1 MSSVDAVHLFHY
13 HLVTSKVRDVEARY
27 IAKLGFQLVAR
38 YGRIGDEQT
47 HFEAGVAWDELDRLG
62 FRLRLSELERGAVNV
77 VVQPGQWDLPR
88 IDHVG
93 FALDEDEF
101 IDVME
106 RAQRLERLKP
116 ALACPRCQY
125 PGRRTFVATGAGYRV
140 EIHPPRDWI
149 EDLLAEAETMR
160 LAGLR
165 LKSENPAAQAT
176 ALAQLLESVVD
187 DNRVQVGE
195 AFVQFVE
202 GGPPGRPQLDGE
214 LFA

>member
-1 MSSVDAVHLFHY
+1 MQLFHY

-47 HFEAGVAWDELDRLG
+47 HFEAGVPWEELERLG

-106 RAQRLERLKP
+106 RAQRLELRV
-116 ALACPRCQY
+116 QEY

-140 EIHPPRDWI
+140 EVQPPRDWI
-149 EDLLAEAETMR
+149 DDLLAEAETMR
-160 LAGLR
+160 LTGLR

-176 ALAQLLESVVD
+176 ALTQLLDSVSAGNSVK
-187 DNRVQVGE
+187 VGE
-195 AFVQFVE
+195 AFVEFIE

-214 LFA
+214 LFG

>member
-1 MSSVDAVHLFHY
+1 MHLFHY

-106 RAQRLERLKP
+106 RAQRLELRV
-116 ALACPRCQY
+116 QEY

-214 LFA
+214 LYS

>member
-1 MSSVDAVHLFHY
+1 VHLFHY

-101 IDVME
+101 IDLME
-106 RAQRLERLKP
+106 RAQRLELRV
-116 ALACPRCQY
+116 QEY

>member
-1 MSSVDAVHLFHY
+1 MHLFHY

-38 YGRIGDEQT
+38 YGRIGDVQT

-106 RAQRLERLKP
+106 RAQRLELRV
-116 ALACPRCQY
+116 QEY

>member
-1 MSSVDAVHLFHY
+1 MHLFHY

-101 IDVME
+101 IEVME
-106 RAQRLERLKP
+106 RAQRFELRVQE
-116 ALACPRCQY
+116 Y

-140 EIHPPRDWI
+140 EIHPPREWI
-149 EDLLAEAETMR
+149 EELLGEGETMR

-165 LKSENPAAQAT
+165 LKAENPAAQAS
-176 ALAQLLESVVD
+176 ALAQLLDSVVD
-187 DNRVQVGE
+187 DQSVHVGD
-195 AFVQFVE
+195 AFVRFVE

>member
-1 MSSVDAVHLFHY
+1 VQLFHY

-27 IAKLGFQLVAR
+27 IAKLGFTLVAR

-47 HFEAGVAWDELDRLG
+47 HYEAGVPWEELDRLG

-106 RAQRLERLKP
+106 RAQRMELRVQE
-116 ALACPRCQY
+116 Y

-140 EIHPPRDWI
+140 EVHPPREWI
-149 EDLLAEAETMR
+149 EELLAESETMR

-165 LKSENPAAQAT
+165 LKSEDPGSQAA
-176 ALAQLLESVVD
+176 ALARLLDTTMEEDSV
-187 DNRVQVGE
+187 RVGD
-195 AFVQFVE
+195 AFVRFVG

>member
-1 MSSVDAVHLFHY
+1 VQLFHY

-47 HFEAGVAWDELDRLG
+47 HYEAGVPWEELDELG

-101 IDVME
+101 LDVME
-106 RAQRLERLKP
+106 RAKRLELRV
-116 ALACPRCQY
+116 QEY

-149 EDLLAEAETMR
+149 DELLAEGDTMR

-165 LKSENPAAQAT
+165 LKSEDPGAQAT
-176 ALAQLLESVVD
+176 ALAGLFDAVMDDHSVHIGD
-187 DNRVQVGE
+187 ASIR
-195 AFVQFVE
+195 FIE

>member
-1 MSSVDAVHLFHY
+1 LRLFHY

-27 IAKLGFQLVAR
+27 IAKLGFRLVAR
-38 YGRIGDEQT
+38 YGRIGDEQSSY
-47 HFEAGVAWDELDRLG
+47 EAGVPWEELDRLG

-77 VVQPGQWDLPR
+77 VVQPGQWELPR
-88 IDHVG
+88 VDHLG
-93 FALDEDEF
+93 FALDDDEF
-101 IDVME
+101 LEVIE
-106 RAQRLERLKP
+106 RANRHELRVQE
-116 ALACPRCQY
+116 Y

-149 EDLLAEAETMR
+149 DELLGASEEMR

-165 LKSENPAAQAT
+165 LKAEEPGTQAG
-176 ALAQLLESVVD
+176 ALAQLLDLVGH
-187 DNRVQVGE
+187 DNNVQIGD
-195 AFVQFVE
+195 AFVRFDE

>member
-1 MSSVDAVHLFHY
+1 VHLFHY

-106 RAQRLERLKP
+106 RAQRLELRV
-116 ALACPRCQY
+116 QEY

-187 DNRVQVGE
+187 DNRVQVGG

>member
-1 MSSVDAVHLFHY
+1 MHLFHY

-27 IAKLGFQLVAR
+27 LGKLGFGLVAR

-47 HFEAGVAWDELDRLG
+47 HYESGVSWEELDRLG

-93 FALDEDEF
+93 IALDEDEF
-101 IDVME
+101 EDVLA
-106 RAQRLERLKP
+106 RAAQQELRVQE
-116 ALACPRCQY
+116 Y

-140 EIHPPRDWI
+140 EVHPPRDWI
-149 EDLLAEAETMR
+149 EELLREGEQMK

-165 LKSENPAAQAT
+165 LKAEDPHAQAA
-176 ALAQLLESVVD
+176 ALAHLLDVVMD
-187 DNRVQVGE
+187 DGHVQVGE
-195 AFVQFVE
+195 SFVRFVD

-214 LFA
+214 LFS

>member
-1 MSSVDAVHLFHY
+1 VQLFHY

-27 IAKLGFQLVAR
+27 IAKLGFSLIAR

-47 HFEAGVAWDELDRLG
+47 HYEAGVPWEELDRLG

-106 RAQRLERLKP
+106 RAQRMELRVQE
-116 ALACPRCQY
+116 Y

-140 EIHPPRDWI
+140 EVHPPREWI
-149 EDLLAEAETMR
+149 DELLAESETMR

-165 LKSENPAAQAT
+165 LKSEDPASQAA
-176 ALAQLLESVVD
+176 ALAQLLDTTMEEDSVRIGD
-187 DNRVQVGE
+187 
-195 AFVQFVE
+195 AFVRFVG

>member
-1 MSSVDAVHLFHY
+1 VQLFHY

-27 IAKLGFQLVAR
+27 IAKLGFELVAR

-47 HFEAGVAWDELDRLG
+47 HFEAGVSWEELDRLG

-101 IDVME
+101 IDVMD
-106 RAQRLERLKP
+106 RAQRLELRV
-116 ALACPRCQY
+116 QEY

-140 EIHPPRDWI
+140 EIHPPREWI

-165 LKSENPAAQAT
+165 LKSENPAAQAG
-176 ALAQLLESVVD
+176 ALAQLLDSVLEER
-187 DNRVQVGE
+187 RVPVGE
-195 AFVQFVE
+195 AFVEFVE

-214 LFA
+214 LFG

>member
-1 MSSVDAVHLFHY
+1 VQLFHY

-27 IAKLGFQLVAR
+27 IAKLGFHLVAR

-47 HFEAGVAWDELDRLG
+47 HYEAGVPWEELDQMG
-62 FRLRLSELERGAVNV
+62 FRLRLSELECGAVNV

-106 RAQRLERLKP
+106 RAQKLELRV
-116 ALACPRCQY
+116 QEY

-140 EIHPPRDWI
+140 EVHPPREWI
-149 EDLLAEAETMR
+149 DDLLAEADTMR

-165 LKSENPAAQAT
+165 LRSEDPGAQAA
-176 ALAQLLESVVD
+176 ALADLFDAVMDDHSVHI
-187 DNRVQVGE
+187 GE
-195 AFVQFVE
+195 AFVRFVE

>member
-1 MSSVDAVHLFHY
+1 MHLFHY

-47 HFEAGVAWDELDRLG
+47 HFEAGVPWEELERLG

-106 RAQRLERLKP
+106 RAQRLELRV
-116 ALACPRCQY
+116 QEY

-140 EIHPPRDWI
+140 EVHPPRDWI
-149 EDLLAEAETMR
+149 DELLAEAETMH

-176 ALAQLLESVVD
+176 ALTQLLDSVSTGNSVE
-187 DNRVQVGE
+187 VGE
-195 AFVQFVE
+195 AFVEFIE

-214 LFA
+214 LFG

>member
-1 MSSVDAVHLFHY
+1 VHLFHY

-27 IAKLGFQLVAR
+27 IAKLGFKLVAR

-47 HFEAGVAWDELDRLG
+47 HYESGVPWEELDRLG

-77 VVQPGQWDLPR
+77 VVQPGQWELPR
-88 IDHVG
+88 VDHIG
-93 FALDEDEF
+93 LALDDDEF
-101 IDVME
+101 EEAME
-106 RAQRLERLKP
+106 RARTLELRV
-116 ALACPRCQY
+116 QEY

-140 EIHPPRDWI
+140 EVHPPRDWI
-149 EDLLAEAETMR
+149 EDLLDDSKTMR

-165 LKSENPAAQAT
+165 LKSEDPQAQAA
-176 ALAQLLESVVD
+176 ALAQLLDLIVD
-187 DNRVQVGE
+187 EAHVQVGDSFIR
-195 AFVQFVE
+195 FVP

>member
-1 MSSVDAVHLFHY
+1 MHLFHY

-47 HFEAGVAWDELDRLG
+47 HFEAGVPWEELDRLG

-101 IDVME
+101 IDDIPFPETQNYVKRILGTAE
-106 RAQRLERLKP
+106 DYRRLYPDGSTIPHTISTLSP
-116 ALACPRCQY
+116 AKAPAKASAAR
-125 PGRRTFVATGAGYRV
+125 
-140 EIHPPRDWI
+140 
-149 EDLLAEAETMR
+149 
-160 LAGLR
+160 
-165 LKSENPAAQAT
+165 KSTTKKKTQPKKTTPTRKKAPVKKT
-176 ALAQLLESVVD
+176 
-187 DNRVQVGE
+187 
-195 AFVQFVE
+195 
-202 GGPPGRPQLDGE
+202 P
-214 LFA
+214 

>member
-1 MSSVDAVHLFHY
+1 MQLFHY

-27 IAKLGFQLVAR
+27 IAKLGFGLVAR

-47 HFEAGVAWDELDRLG
+47 HYEAGVPWEELDRLG

-106 RAQRLERLKP
+106 RAQRMELRVQE
-116 ALACPRCQY
+116 Y

-140 EIHPPRDWI
+140 EVHPPREWI
-149 EDLLAEAETMR
+149 EELLADSGTMR

-165 LKSENPAAQAT
+165 LKSEDPGAQAA
-176 ALAQLLESVVD
+176 ALAQLLDTEMEEDSV
-187 DNRVQVGE
+187 RVGD
-195 AFVQFVE
+195 AFVRFVE

>member
-106 RAQRLERLKP
+106 RAQRLELRV
-116 ALACPRCQY
+116 QEY

-149 EDLLAEAETMR
+149 EDLLAESETMR

-187 DNRVQVGE
+187 VHRVQVGD

-214 LFA
+214 LFS